1 MSSRPPAAA
10 IKTEPGADPSTGFAP
25 YFHSRCWRAGR
36 HGRLAAGQQAAAD
49 LQPLHRLRFDVYCSE
64 CGYLDAAD
72 HPDGCEHDAH
82 DADAAHFGACNLRG
96 ELVGMSRLVFSQEG
110 GVPYPLEA
118 HGAALHAGVAL
129 LRGGQAAEVSRLM
142 VRHDYRRRR
151 GDTLAG
157 VTDERSAGPL
167 PQERRQGS
175 AQIVLSLYRQMFQYS
190 RRAGIHTWY
199 AAMESFL
206 PQSLERF
213 GFSFECIGP
222 ERDYYGP
229 VAPYRQDLQALERT
243 LPLHNPALMQ
253 WLLQP
258 DDPPERAP

>member
-1 MSSRPPAAA
+1 MS
-10 IKTEPGADPSTGFAP
+10 TDFAP
-25 YFHSRCWRAGR
+25 YFHSRCWRAGC
-36 HGRLAAGQQAAAD
+36 HGALAAGEQAAPD
-49 LQPLHRLRFDVYCSE
+49 LRPLHRLRFDVYCTE
-64 CGYLDAAD
+64 CAYLDAAD
-72 HPDGCEHDAH
+72 HPTGLEHDSH
-82 DADAAHFGACNLRG
+82 DAQAAHFGACNLQG
-96 ELVGMSRLVFSQEG
+96 ELVGLARLVFSQEG
-110 GVPYPLEA
+110 GMPYPFEA
-118 HGAALHAGVAL
+118 HGAALHPGVAL

-142 VRHDYRRRR
+142 VRRDYRRRR

-229 VAPYRQDLQALERT
+229 VAPYRQDLHALVQT
-243 LPLHNPALMQ
+243 LPLRNPALMD

-258 DDPPERAP
+258 DTAPGATP